1 MKQFERGVTLF
12 KKLRKNEYNWTG
24 KYIKE
29 YNQMVSYYEKII
41 IEKDKKIELLEKENI
56 DLKKE
61 YRSKPKQR
69 QICDKDIDKIKQLKK
84 QGKSYSYI
92 SKETGWSKAT
102 ISRVINNNKNM
113 Y

>member
-1 MKQFERGVTLF
+1 MKQLERGVTLF
-12 KKLRKNEYNWTG
+12 KKLRKSEYNWAG

-29 YNQMVSYYEKII
+29 YNQMISYYEKII
-41 IEKDKKIELLEKENI
+41 IEKDKKIELLEKENM

-61 YRSKPKQR
+61 CRSKTKHR
-69 QICDKDIDKIKQLKK
+69 QICDKDINLIRQLKN

-92 SKETGWSKAT
+92 ANETGWSKAT